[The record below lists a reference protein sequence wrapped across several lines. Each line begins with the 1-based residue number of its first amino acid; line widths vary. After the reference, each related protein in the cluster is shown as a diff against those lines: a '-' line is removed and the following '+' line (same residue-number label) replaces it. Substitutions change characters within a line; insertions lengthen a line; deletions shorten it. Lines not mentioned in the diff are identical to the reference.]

1 MLSNVETIKAAVEYW
16 KEKKL
21 DRYEFVLLMITE
33 NRMLRSMF
41 IHKLHNRNGII
52 IDGKEAQQ
60 LLELYTLYEFSGKII
75 VGSLEK
81 PFGRKLQNLLNCG
94 IAMEEELINDVILGA
109 M

>member
-1 MLSNVETIKAAVEYW
+1 MLSNTETIKAAVEYW

-21 DRYEFVLLMITE
+21 DRYEFVLLMVTE

-41 IHKLHNRNGII
+41 IQKLRNRKGII
-52 IDGKEAQQ
+52 IEGKEAQL
-60 LLELYTLYEFSGKII
+60 LLELYALYEFSGKII

-81 PFGRKLQNLLNCG
+81 PCGRKLQNLLYCG
-94 IAMEEELINDVILGA
+94 IASEEELINDVILGA